1 MERSMSVAVADQPLY
16 QIVSGTAPATIDDVV
31 QMMESIDQ
39 LLPDGDGLKW
49 FNRLYLMVTKQVDEH
64 PPMGGWKDPDW
75 LLRLDVVFAGLYFTA
90 VADFLA
96 WNSAVPSSWNAML
109 SVRFAAGIDRIQFA
123 LAGMNAHINHD
134 LALALLA
141 TDQQMILV
149 PDNASPQHADY
160 EAVNDLLNTVMPSA
174 LQMLAVGVLGELAQD
189 TGKIGR
195 ILAFWDVCSARDLAW
210 QFADHLRGLDYG
222 ARQVALAAQDQMTG
236 VLGRAI
242 LACA

>member
-1 MERSMSVAVADQPLY
+1 MSVAASDQPLY
-16 QIVSGTAPATIDDVV
+16 QLVSGAAPATIDEVV

-49 FNRLYLMVTKQVDEH
+49 FNRLYMMVTKEVDLA
-64 PPMGGWKDPDW
+64 PPAGGWRDADW
-75 LLRLDVVFAGLYFTA
+75 LLLLDVVFAGFYFKA
-90 VADFLA
+90 VAGFLSGA
-96 WNSAVPSSWNAML
+96 TTVPSSWNAML
-109 SVRFAAGIDRIQFA
+109 SARFTAGIDRIQFA

-134 LALALLA
+134 LSLALLA
-141 TDQQMILV
+141 TDQEMDIE
-149 PDNASPQHADY
+149 PDGASPQHVDY
-160 EAVNDLLNTVMPSA
+160 EAVNGLLNTVMPSA

-195 ILAFWDVCSARDLAW
+195 ILAFWDICRARDLAW
-210 QFADHLRGLDYG
+210 DFADHLRGLDDG

-236 VLGRAI
+236 ALGRAI